1 MVASGKILITGHR
14 GQLGADLVLGLSP
27 RFKVTGVDL
36 PEVDIRDLKKV
47 LAVVRRARPDIVI
60 HAAAYTDVDGC
71 ETNHEMAFE
80 VNRDGTWNVAQA
92 CDEIGARM
100 IYYSTDY
107 VFDGSKPSAYVEED
121 IPYPRTVYGQ
131 SKLEGE
137 EAVQDMVFDH
147 AILRVAWVYG
157 RHGKNFVKT
166 MIRMGK
172 QQLSAMDSAAH
183 SPIKVVDDQ
192 VGNPTWTAD
201 IVRQTEVVIEHDL
214 KGVFHATSEGET
226 SWYQFARDTFAGLD
240 MKVDVQ
246 PCTTAEYP
254 RPAPRPPRSSL
265 ENQRLKEAGCN
276 IMRDYRTALADFL
289 NRHGRELLN
298 EM

>member
-1 MVASGKILITGHR
+1 MAASGKILVTGHR
-14 GQLGADLVLGLSP
+14 GQLGSDLVLGLSP

-47 LAVVRRARPDIVI
+47 LAAVRRTRPDIVI
-60 HAAAYTDVDGC
+60 HAAAYTDVDAC
-71 ETNHEMAFE
+71 ETDHEMAFE

-92 CDEIGARM
+92 CEEIGARM

-107 VFDGSKPSAYVEED
+107 VFDGSKPSAYVEDD
-121 IPYPRTVYGQ
+121 IPNPRTVYGR

-147 AILRVAWVYG
+147 TILRVAWVYG

-166 MIRMGK
+166 MIRLGK
-172 QQLSAMDSAAH
+172 QQLAGGDNVAR
-183 SPIKVVDDQ
+183 SPIRVVDDQ
-192 VGNPTWTAD
+192 FGNPTWTAD
-201 IVRQTEVVIEHDL
+201 IVRQTEAAIEHDL
-214 KGVFHATSEGET
+214 MGVFHATGEGET
-226 SWYQFARDTFAGLD
+226 SWYHFARDIFTGLE
-240 MKVDVQ
+240 MKVDLQ
-246 PCTTAEYP
+246 SCTTAEYP
-254 RPAPRPPRSSL
+254 RPAPRPGRSAL
-265 ENQRLKEAGCN
+265 ENRRLKEAGCN
-276 IMRDYRTALADFL
+276 VMRDYKTALTDFL